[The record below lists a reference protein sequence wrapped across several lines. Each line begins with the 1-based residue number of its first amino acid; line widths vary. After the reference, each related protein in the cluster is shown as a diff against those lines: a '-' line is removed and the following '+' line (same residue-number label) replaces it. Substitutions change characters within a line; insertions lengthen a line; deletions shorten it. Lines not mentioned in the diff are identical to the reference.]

1 MQTKKIIGIAL
12 AAALLGSM
20 ATVAVA
26 ARDAVPDEE
35 LADYTKNHTFG
46 IVGGMTS
53 WADGADIDMTDADG
67 DGVLIGVVRDLA
79 AGDYEFKVR
88 ADGKWDDS
96 WGMYEEE
103 HDRTMNSQTNCKVT
117 VTEKTDLIVAL
128 DTRGEDSALWP
139 VSFVS
144 TEKADASKFGIVG
157 SMTSW
162 ADGADYPMY
171 EVVQGIFAG
180 VAKNVSG
187 DIEFKVRADGK
198 WDLSYGAYEADYDRT
213 NNSQTNCKESI
224 AAATETGDQASG
236 SDLMVELNTTGD
248 DDNLYPV
255 SYTVY
260 EGAKAVK
267 TVYTGKEQE
276 EETSEE
282 EPITG
287 RETVASDYIFFDNSE
302 TKWDEVY
309 AYWWHP
315 DYERTYDL
323 ENNDHGCVVV
333 VGEDGTEGYEPTKFP
348 GTRMEQVLDADGNPT
363 DIWQIRIPFNAQKII
378 FSSGKSDD
386 EVKNGETG
394 YQTVDLDFN
403 ETENAGKIYK
413 IDTSVEPKAGRGVE
427 KTKYKYSAGSW
438 EDYDGEFNSEY
449 IGNMETPDE
458 PTEESSVDP
467 YETPDEP
474 TEESSVD
481 PYETPDEPTEE
492 SSEEDVSEEESLN
505 PEDSSEPEGSVDD
518 ETSNTSGNPET
529 SKDGEGTTTVET
541 QDQPENSNTS
551 GNADNTGSNGSTSG
565 GSYTDAPATGDAAM
579 AVAFIAVIT
588 AALGAVVLATKKKRI

>member
-1 MQTKKIIGIAL
+1 
-12 AAALLGSM
+12 
-20 ATVAVA
+20 
-26 ARDAVPDEE
+26 
-35 LADYTKNHTFG
+35 
-46 IVGGMTS
+46 
-53 WADGADIDMTDADG
+53 
-67 DGVLIGVVRDLA
+67 
-79 AGDYEFKVR
+79 
-88 ADGKWDDS
+88 
-96 WGMYEEE
+96 
-103 HDRTMNSQTNCKVT
+103 
-117 VTEKTDLIVAL
+117 
-128 DTRGEDSALWP
+128 
-139 VSFVS
+139 
-144 TEKADASKFGIVG
+144 
-157 SMTSW
+157 
-162 ADGADYPMY
+162 
-171 EVVQGIFAG
+171 
-180 VAKNVSG
+180 
-187 DIEFKVRADGK
+187 
-198 WDLSYGAYEADYDRT
+198 
-213 NNSQTNCKESI
+213 
-224 AAATETGDQASG
+224 
-236 SDLMVELNTTGD
+236 
-248 DDNLYPV
+248 
-255 SYTVY
+255 
-260 EGAKAVK
+260 
-267 TVYTGKEQE
+267 
-276 EETSEE
+276 
-282 EPITG
+282 
-287 RETVASDYIFFDNSE
+287 
-302 TKWDEVY
+302 
-309 AYWWHP
+309 
-315 DYERTYDL
+315 
-323 ENNDHGCVVV
+323 
-333 VGEDGTEGYEPTKFP
+333 
-348 GTRMEQVLDADGNPT
+348 MEQVKDADGNPT

-474 TEESSVD
+474 TEEV
-481 PYETPDEPTEE
+481 
-492 SSEEDVSEEESLN
+492 SEEEVSEEESLN